1 MTFPWRTVAVVLAT
15 LLAVGSCRGRE
26 GTEAK
31 PKEMQAMKKGNGT
44 PDPGAPGV
52 EKKVLDSPVAGSWY
66 PGDAGTLRREVEK
79 MLDEADVSDLAGY
92 RGRILGLISPHAGY
106 RFSGGVA
113 AHGYR
118 VLRGRGVRRV
128 IVMGPSHYVGFQ
140 GLALPDATHWR
151 TPLGEVPLDR
161 EAIGKL
167 ARASRLFAYRED
179 AFRREHSVDMQ
190 VPFLQV
196 VAPEAVLVP
205 LVVGRII
212 GPAEAREAGNALRE
226 VMDDHT
232 VLVASS
238 DFTHYGPNYGY
249 VPFRDRVEERIRDL
263 AMQAAGPISKR
274 DVDGFFAHLDR
285 TGDTICG
292 AGPISIL
299 LAALPAATEAVPLKF
314 DTSGRMLDDWTNSV
328 SYFSVA
334 FVERLGPARF
344 EGVEILDP
352 AAQDFLLKLARETL
366 RRALSGRPLP
376 DPEKEGREVPPKARE
391 DYGVFVTLKKH
402 GDLRGCIGS
411 IVGTEPLFQGVIR
424 NTVNAASHD
433 PRFEPMTQAE
443 EPQVEIEIS
452 VLTPLK
458 EVAGPQDIL
467 VGRDGV
473 VLEKA
478 GRRAVFLPQVAPE
491 QGWDVPTMLAHLSLK
506 AGLPSDAW
514 KSGARFET
522 FQAHVFH
529 EQP

>member
-1 MTFPWRTVAVVLAT
+1 MNHPWRTAAVAVAVLAM
-15 LLAVGSCRGRE
+15 AGSCRGN
-26 GTEAK
+26 GGAK
-31 PKEMQAMKKGNGT
+31 PKEAEAVQKGDGT
-44 PDPGAPGV
+44 PDPGEPRVA
-52 EKKVLDSPVAGSWY
+52 KKVMDSPVAGSWY
-66 PGDAGTLRREVEK
+66 PGDAGLLRREVQR
-79 MLDEADVSDLAGY
+79 MLDDADVSDLAGY

-118 VLRGRGVRRV
+118 VLQGRGVRRV
-128 IVMGPSHYVGFQ
+128 IVMGPSHYAGFQ

-151 TPLGEVPLDR
+151 TPLGEVALDR
-161 EAIGKL
+161 EAIARL
-167 ARASRLFAYRED
+167 ARVSGLFAFRED
-179 AFRREHSVDMQ
+179 AFRREHSVDIQ
-190 VPFLQV
+190 IPFLQV
-196 VAPEAVLVP
+196 VAPDAVLVP
-205 LVVGRII
+205 IVVGRI
-212 GPAEAREAGNALRE
+212 GPAEAREAGKALRE
-226 VMDDHT
+226 VVDEHT
-232 VLVASS
+232 VIVASS

-263 AMQAAGPISKR
+263 AIQAAGPISKR
-274 DVDGFFAHLDR
+274 DVDGFFAYLDR

-292 AGPISIL
+292 AAPISVL
-299 LAALPAATEAVPLKF
+299 LAALPAATEAVPLRF

-328 SYFSVA
+328 SYYSIA
-334 FVERLGPARF
+334 FIERLAPTRF

-352 AAQDFLLKLARETL
+352 AARDFLLGLARETL
-366 RRALSGRPLP
+366 RRHLSGRPLP
-376 DPEKEGREVPPKARE
+376 DPVKEGREVPSKVRE

-433 PRFEPMTQAE
+433 PRFQPMTETE
-443 EPQVEIEIS
+443 EPQVEIEVS

-473 VLEKA
+473 VLEKD

-491 QGWDVPTMLAHLSLK
+491 QGWDVPTMLAHLSRK

-522 FQAHVFH
+522 FQAHVFQ
-529 EQP
+529 EQR

>member
-1 MTFPWRTVAVVLAT
+1 MDHPWRTATVVVAILAM
-15 LLAVGSCRGRE
+15 AGSCRGRE
-26 GTEAK
+26 GGGAK
-31 PKEMQAMKKGNGT
+31 PTEVEAVKNRT
-44 PDPGAPGV
+44 PDPGEPRV
-52 EKKVLDSPVAGSWY
+52 EKKVMDSPVAGSWY
-66 PGDAGTLRREVEK
+66 PGDAGRLRREVQR
-79 MLDEADVSDLAGY
+79 MLDDADVSDLAGY

-118 VLRGRGVRRV
+118 VLRGRDVRRV

-151 TPLGEVPLDR
+151 TPLGEVALDR
-161 EAIGKL
+161 EAIAKL
-167 ARASRLFAYRED
+167 ARVSGLFAFRED
-179 AFRREHSVDMQ
+179 AFRREHSVDIQ

-196 VAPEAVLVP
+196 VAPDAVLVP
-205 LVVGRII
+205 IVVGRI
-212 GPAEAREAGNALRE
+212 GPAEAREAGKALRE
-226 VMDDHT
+226 VVDDHT

-238 DFTHYGPNYGY
+238 DFTHFGPNYGY

-263 AMQAAGPISKR
+263 ALQAAEPISKR

-292 AGPISIL
+292 AAPISVL
-299 LAALPAATEAVPLKF
+299 LAALPAMTEAVPLRF

-328 SYFSVA
+328 SYFSIA
-334 FVERLGPARF
+334 FIERRAPTRF
-344 EGVEILDP
+344 EGVEILEP
-352 AAQDFLLKLARETL
+352 AAQDFLLGLARETL
-366 RRALSGRPLP
+366 RRHLAGRPLP
-376 DPEKEGREVPPKARE
+376 DPVKEGREVPPRVRE

-411 IVGTEPLFQGVIR
+411 IEGTEPLFQGVIR

-433 PRFEPMTQAE
+433 PRFQPMTEAE

-458 EVAGPQDIL
+458 EVADFRDIL

-478 GRRAVFLPQVAPE
+478 GRRSVFLPQVAPE
-491 QGWDVPTMLAHLSLK
+491 QGWDLATMLAHLSRK

-529 EQP
+529 EQR